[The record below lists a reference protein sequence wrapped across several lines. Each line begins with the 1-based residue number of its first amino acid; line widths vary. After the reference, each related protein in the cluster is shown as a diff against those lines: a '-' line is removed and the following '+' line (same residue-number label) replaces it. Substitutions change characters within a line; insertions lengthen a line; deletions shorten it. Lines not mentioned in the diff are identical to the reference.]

1 MTRGLLESLRRE
13 AVREKSTINMLHW
26 EGESVEL
33 MEKSKQAHFTFWGKI
48 KIKKKKVFVELKL
61 SGLKKE
67 ILHKLSCT
75 FIICIKRTEHSL
87 VCKTKQLLHK

>member
-48 KIKKKKVFVELKL
+48 KIKKKK
-61 SGLKKE
+61 GICGIE
-67 ILHKLSCT
+67 IIWAEERNST
-75 FIICIKRTEHSL
+75 
-87 VCKTKQLLHK
+87 